1 MKPSTA
7 LRLVSSADSLPV
19 AAPQEAA
26 DLPIDAQIA
35 RFLDGET
42 DGQDV
47 LRLLYGAPDEDE
59 AVPERFLALIRNGC
73 RLRAVAG

>member
-1 MKPSTA
+1 MKPTTA
-7 LRLVSSADSLPV
+7 LRLVSIADP
-19 AAPQEAA
+19 APQQPAA
-26 DLPIDAQIA
+26 LSIGARIA

-59 AVPERFLALIRNGC
+59 EVPERFRALIRNGC